1 MTTSHRSVRVVVTGM
16 GLVTPIGNTVEE
28 NWQAILSG
36 RSGIGPITRFN
47 PKRFPT
53 HFAGEVKNFDASKFL
68 DGKELRRNDRYVH
81 YAVAAADQALADAGL
96 EPSELPHERTGVI
109 IGSGMGGLESF
120 EQNARILF
128 ERGPRRVSPFFVPL
142 VIANIASGVLS
153 IRYGTRGPNY
163 ATVSACATGAHAIG
177 DGFDLIRLGHADVMI
192 VGGAEATITEI
203 GLAGFN
209 AARALST
216 RNDEPERASRPFDA
230 ERDGFV
236 MAEGAGVLVLER
248 LEHAQ
253 ARGARIWAEV
263 LGIGMS
269 SDAFHVTAPPEDGGG
284 AARAMRNLLSQAQ
297 LSPQDVDYINA
308 HATSTP
314 QGDVAEAAAIKEVF
328 GERAGSI
335 PVSSTKSMTGH
346 LLGAAGVVE
355 LAYTILALHHQILP
369 PTINYQHP
377 DPACDLDC
385 VPNEP
390 RPARIRVAISNAFG
404 FGGTNAS
411 LAVARF
417 E

>member
-1 MTTSHRSVRVVVTGM
+1 M

-28 NWQAILSG
+28 NWQAILAG
-36 RSGIGPITRFN
+36 RSGIGPITRFD
-47 PKRFPT
+47 PAPFATR
-53 HFAGEVKNFDASKFL
+53 FAGEVKNFDVTQFL
-68 DGKELRRNDRYVH
+68 DSKEVRRNDRYVH
-81 YAVAAADQALADAGL
+81 YAVAAADEALASAGF
-96 EPSELPHERTGVI
+96 EASELPAERTGII

-120 EQNARILF
+120 EVNTRALF
-128 ERGPRRVSPFFVPL
+128 ERGPRRVSPYFVPL

-163 ATVSACATGAHAIG
+163 STVSACATGAHAIG
-177 DGFDLIRLGHADVMI
+177 DGLDLIRLGRVDVMI
-192 VGGAEATITEI
+192 VGGAEAALTQI

-216 RNDEPERASRPFDA
+216 RNDAPEQASRPFDA

-248 LEHAQ
+248 LEHAR
-253 ARGARIWAEV
+253 ARGARIWAEL

-269 SDAFHVTAPPEDGGG
+269 SDAFHITAPPEDGGG
-284 AARAMRNLLSQAQ
+284 AALALRNLLDEAQ
-297 LSPQDVDYINA
+297 LSPSDVGYINA

-314 QGDVAEAAAIKEVF
+314 QGDIAEVAAIKSVF
-328 GERAGSI
+328 GEHANALPI
-335 PVSSTKSMTGH
+335 SSTKSMTGH
-346 LLGAAGVVE
+346 LLGAAGAVE
-355 LAYTILALHHQILP
+355 AAYTILALHHQILP

-377 DPACDLDC
+377 DPACAVDC

-390 RPARIRVAISNAFG
+390 RPATFRVAVSNAFG
-404 FGGTNAS
+404 FGGTNAA
-411 LAVARF
+411 LAFSRF

>member
-1 MTTSHRSVRVVVTGM
+1 MVTSDASVRVVITGM

-28 NWQAILSG
+28 NWQAILAG
-36 RSGIGPITRFN
+36 RSGIGPITRFD
-47 PKRFPT
+47 PAPFATR
-53 HFAGEVKNFDASKFL
+53 FAGEVKNFDVTQFL
-68 DGKELRRNDRYVH
+68 DSKEVRRNDRYVH
-81 YAVAAADQALADAGL
+81 YAVAAADEALASAGF
-96 EPSELPHERTGVI
+96 EASELPAERTGII

-120 EQNARILF
+120 EVNTRALF
-128 ERGPRRVSPFFVPL
+128 ERGPRRVSPYFVPL

-163 ATVSACATGAHAIG
+163 STVSACATGAHAIG
-177 DGFDLIRLGHADVMI
+177 DGLDLIRLGRVDVMI
-192 VGGAEATITEI
+192 VGGAEAALTQI

-216 RNDEPERASRPFDA
+216 RNDAPEQASRPFDA

-248 LEHAQ
+248 LEHAR
-253 ARGARIWAEV
+253 ARGARIWAEL

-269 SDAFHVTAPPEDGGG
+269 SDAFHITAPPEDGGG
-284 AARAMRNLLSQAQ
+284 AALALRNLLDEAQ
-297 LSPQDVDYINA
+297 LSPSDVGYINA

-314 QGDVAEAAAIKEVF
+314 QGDIAEVAAIKSVF
-328 GERAGSI
+328 GEHANALPI
-335 PVSSTKSMTGH
+335 SSTKSMTGH
-346 LLGAAGVVE
+346 LLGAAGAVE
-355 LAYTILALHHQILP
+355 AAYTILALHHQILP

-377 DPACDLDC
+377 DPACAVDC

-390 RPARIRVAISNAFG
+390 RPATFRVAVSNAFG
-404 FGGTNAS
+404 FGGTNAA
-411 LAVARF
+411 LAFSRF